1 MATSVFHRLHSALYK
16 AKALVSYLR
25 FSTKGRETIMEISI
39 GKSTYKYIIYGVQN
53 NPEFRKSLFHE
64 ILYFTIWE
72 YWN

>member
-39 GKSTYKYIIYGVQN
+39 GKSTYKYICVQN
-53 NPEFRKSLFHE
+53 NSEFRKSLFHE

-72 YWN
+72 Y